1 MYGSEII
8 KNKRDREDNNRKILL
23 RMENIGKSFSGV
35 KVLDD
40 VSFDLKSGE
49 IHILAEEMGIP
60 FECYDYRTPEEIEKG
75 LYA

>member
-8 KNKRDREDNNRKILL
+8 KNKRKGEDNNRKILL
-23 RMENIGKSFSGV
+23 RMDNIGKSFSGV

-49 IHILAEEMGIP
+49 VHILAGENGDS
-60 FECYDYRTPEEIEKG
+60 F
-75 LYA
+75 